1 MEKNL
6 LTIYGINPLFE
17 AIKYKKKIYKIFIIK
32 KFLNFKLK
40 KIIKFSYLKKIPLFE
55 RFNLKKKNKKNQ
67 NNQGVFAIIDPIE
80 FYKIEDII
88 PNIYNNGKI
97 PLLLILDSITDV
109 RNFGSIVRTSACTG
123 VDAIII
129 SNNNL
134 VNSDS
139 IKTSSGGLFKV
150 PICKENNIIKIIKIL
165 KNYGIQIIAVTE
177 KTDYICYNINYRNPT
192 AFLLGSEEKG
202 ISINYLS
209 ICNNRVKLP
218 LIKNSLTSLNVSVAC
233 GALLYEAIR
242 QRLFY

>member
-1 MEKNL
+1 MKKNL
-6 LTIYGINPLFE
+6 LTIYGINPLYE

-32 KFLNFKLK
+32 KLINLKLK
-40 KIIKFSYLKKIPLFE
+40 KIIKFSYLKKIPIFE
-55 RFNLKKKNKKNQ
+55 ILNFKKNNK

-88 PNIYNNGKI
+88 PNIYYNGKI

-129 SNNNL
+129 SNNKI

-150 PICKENNIIKIIKIL
+150 PICKEKNIIKIIKIL

-233 GALLYEAIR
+233 GAILYEALR
-242 QRLFY
+242 QRLDFI

>member
-1 MEKNL
+1 MKKNI
-6 LTIYGINPLFE
+6 LTIYGINPLYE

-32 KFLNFKLK
+32 KFINLKLK
-40 KIIKFSYLKKIPLFE
+40 KIIKFSYLKKIPIFE
-55 RFNLKKKNKKNQ
+55 IFKKNNK

-88 PNIYNNGKI
+88 PNIYYNGKI

-129 SNNNL
+129 SNNKI

-150 PICKENNIIKIIKIL
+150 PICKEKNIIKIIKIL

-192 AFLLGSEEKG
+192 AFILGSEEKG

-233 GALLYEAIR
+233 GAILYEALR
-242 QRLFY
+242 QRLDFI

>member
-1 MEKNL
+1 MKKNI
-6 LTIYGINPLFE
+6 LTIYGINPLYE

-32 KFLNFKLK
+32 KFINLKLK
-40 KIIKFSYLKKIPLFE
+40 KIIKFSYLKKIPIFE
-55 RFNLKKKNKKNQ
+55 IFKKNNK

-80 FYKIEDII
+80 LYKIEDII
-88 PNIYNNGKI
+88 PNIYYNGKI

-129 SNNNL
+129 SNNKI

-150 PICKENNIIKIIKIL
+150 PICKEKNIIKIIKIL

-192 AFLLGSEEKG
+192 AFILGSEEKG

-233 GALLYEAIR
+233 GAILYEALR
-242 QRLFY
+242 QRL

>member
-1 MEKNL
+1 MKKNI
-6 LTIYGINPLFE
+6 LTIYGINPLYE

-32 KFLNFKLK
+32 KFINLKLK
-40 KIIKFSYLKKIPLFE
+40 KIIKFSYLKKIPIFE
-55 RFNLKKKNKKNQ
+55 IFKKNNK

-88 PNIYNNGKI
+88 PNIYYNGKI

-129 SNNNL
+129 SNNKI

-150 PICKENNIIKIIKIL
+150 PICKEKNIIKIIKIL

-192 AFLLGSEEKG
+192 AFILGSEEKG

-233 GALLYEAIR
+233 GAILYEALR
-242 QRLFY
+242 QRL

>member
-1 MEKNL
+1 MEKNI

-32 KFLNFKLK
+32 KFLNLKLK

-55 RFNLKKKNKKNQ
+55 RFNLQKKNQ

-80 FYKIEDII
+80 LYKIEEII

-150 PICKENNIIKIIKIL
+150 PICKEKNIIKIIKIL

-192 AFLLGSEEKG
+192 AFILGSEEKG

-209 ICNNRVKLP
+209 ICNKRVKLP

-233 GALLYEAIR
+233 GAILYEAIR
-242 QRLFY
+242 QRLYSK

>member
-1 MEKNL
+1 MKKNL
-6 LTIYGINPLFE
+6 LTIYGINPLYE

-32 KFLNFKLK
+32 KFINLKLK
-40 KIIKFSYLKKIPLFE
+40 KIIKFSYLKKIPIFE
-55 RFNLKKKNKKNQ
+55 RFNFKKN

-88 PNIYNNGKI
+88 PNIYYNGKI

-129 SNNNL
+129 SNNKI

-139 IKTSSGGLFKV
+139 IKTSSGGLFQV
-150 PICKENNIIKIIKIL
+150 PICKEKNIIKIIKIF

-192 AFLLGSEEKG
+192 AFILGSEEKG

-233 GALLYEAIR
+233 GAILYEALR
-242 QRLFY
+242 QRLI